1 MSQEQFKELLDFF
14 AKSNI
19 TIMGDIVF
27 EKHNEAGST
36 AYDLRGSTAK
46 PSKQAEPKP
55 AKEIKPEKPPKP
67 SETMTFK
74 RMGNVLR
81 SYLHLPF
88 HRLCH

>member
-46 PSKQAEPKP
+46 PSKQAE
-55 AKEIKPEKPPKP
+55 A
-67 SETMTFK
+67 
-74 RMGNVLR
+74 
-81 SYLHLPF
+81 PF
-88 HRLCH
+88 PQHGYNPRTSGRAFCV